1 MRQILGNHASRIPK
15 SELRLAEGNPMF
27 GLVFPILLGVPIKT
41 GFGHAAM
48 VSGNHLDSHTK
59 VWLTDQLYRD
69 L

>member
-1 MRQILGNHASRIPK
+1 
-15 SELRLAEGNPMF
+15 MF

-48 VSGNHLDSHTK
+48 VSGNYRGSHTN
-59 VWLTDQLYRD
+59 VWLLDQLYRD